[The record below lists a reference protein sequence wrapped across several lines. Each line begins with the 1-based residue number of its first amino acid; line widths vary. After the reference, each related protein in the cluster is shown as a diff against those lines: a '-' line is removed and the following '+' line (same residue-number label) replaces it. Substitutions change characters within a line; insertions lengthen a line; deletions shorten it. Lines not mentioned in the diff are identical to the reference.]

1 MTHSVRRWDVRGL
14 RVAVAACALAAG
26 GCERGGSGGSGGSG
40 GQAAVVAEA
49 SAPRASA
56 LVDAGPP
63 ADRLAVR
70 RVVTFYRWS
79 STEPG
84 NESTH
89 GESIEHGTP

>member
-1 MTHSVRRWDVRGL
+1 
-14 RVAVAACALAAG
+14 
-26 GCERGGSGGSGGSG
+26 
-40 GQAAVVAEA
+40 VVAEA